1 MALLSRS
8 LRAFVTVAE
17 DLHFGR
23 AAKRLHI
30 SQPPLSQLIRQFE
43 QELGATLFIRTT
55 RNVQLTPA
63 GKALLERARRLAA
76 EADAA
81 LVAVQRVARG
91 EAGALT
97 LGFTHSTVYG
107 VLPRTLGAWRARYP
121 DLALELKQL
130 TSDLLLDGVRSGRID
145 VALARVS
152 PDLADPELRVA
163 LIAREPMLLVIPA
176 GHEFAALDAV
186 PVQAL
191 QGLPFLHYDPQGSRY
206 FHDLVEGIFARAEVR
221 PTIAHMSI
229 LPTLLALVEAGM
241 GLALVPAAAV
251 PKHDGPLLS
260 RPLGGAGE
268 TALATLCCVSRRDN
282 ANPALPGFMQV
293 LQEQPRAVA
302 ARAPRGRRPRRPPQ
316 IADG

>member
-1 MALLSRS
+1 MPLLSRS

-23 AAKRLHI
+23 AARRLHI
-30 SQPPLSQLIRQFE
+30 SQPPLSQLIRKFE
-43 QELGATLFIRTT
+43 QELGATLFTRTT

-63 GKALLERARRLAA
+63 GKAMLERARRLTA

-91 EAGALT
+91 EAGTLT

-107 VLPRTLGAWRARYP
+107 VLPRTLGAWRSRYP
-121 DLALELKQL
+121 DVVLELKQL
-130 TSDLLLDGVRSGRID
+130 TSDLLLEGVRSGRID

-152 PDLADPELRVA
+152 PDVDDPDLRVA
-163 LIAREPMLLVIPA
+163 LIAREPMLLVMPA
-176 GHEFAALDAV
+176 GHDLAALDAV
-186 PVQAL
+186 PVPSL
-191 QGLPFLHYDPQGSRY
+191 HGRPFLHYAPGGSRY
-206 FHDLVEGIFARAEVR
+206 FHDLVEGIFAAAEVR

-251 PKHDGPLLS
+251 PQQGGQLLS
-260 RPLGGAGE
+260 RPLAGAGE
-268 TALATLCCVSRRDN
+268 SALATLCCVSRRDN
-282 ANPALPGFMQV
+282 ANPALAGFMQV
-293 LQEQPRAVA
+293 LPEQPPSSPELAMQTSRV
-302 ARAPRGRRPRRPPQ
+302 RRPRKPR
-316 IADG
+316 

>member
-1 MALLSRS
+1 MPLLSRS

-23 AAKRLHI
+23 AARRLHI

-43 QELGATLFIRTT
+43 QELGATLFTRTT

-63 GKALLERARRLAA
+63 GKALLERARRLTA

-91 EAGALT
+91 EAGSLT

-107 VLPRTLGAWRARYP
+107 VLPRALGAWRSRYP
-121 DLALELKQL
+121 DVTLDLKQL

-152 PDLADPELRVA
+152 PDLADPDLRVA
-163 LIAREPMLLVIPA
+163 LVAREPMLLVLPA
-176 GHEFAALDAV
+176 RHELAAADAV
-186 PVQAL
+186 PVQSL
-191 QGLPFLHYDPQGSRY
+191 HKRPFLHYAPEGSRY
-206 FHDLVEGIFARAEVR
+206 FHDLVEGIFAAAEVR
-221 PTIAHMSI
+221 PAIAHRSI

-251 PKHDGPLLS
+251 PQQGGPLVS
-260 RPLGGAGE
+260 RPLAGAGD

-282 ANPALPGFMQV
+282 ANPALERFTQV
-293 LQEQPRAVA
+293 IEETQPASAGAPPASAPRA
-302 ARAPRGRRPRRPPQ
+302 RR
-316 IADG
+316 

>member
-1 MALLSRS
+1 MPLLSRS

-23 AAKRLHI
+23 AARRLHI

-43 QELGATLFIRTT
+43 QELGATLFTRTT
-55 RNVQLTPA
+55 RSVQLTPA
-63 GKALLERARRLAA
+63 GKAMLERARRLTA

-91 EAGALT
+91 EAGTLT

-107 VLPRTLGAWRARYP
+107 VLPRTLGAWRSRYP
-121 DLALELKQL
+121 DVGLDLKQL
-130 TSDLLLDGVRSGRID
+130 TSDLLLEGVRSGRID

-152 PDLADPELRVA
+152 PDLADPELQAA
-163 LIAREPMLLVIPA
+163 LIAREPMLLVMPA
-176 GHEFAALDAV
+176 SHELAALDAV

-206 FHDLVEGIFARAEVR
+206 FHDLVEGIFAAAEVR
-221 PTIAHMSI
+221 PVVTHMSI

-251 PKHDGPLLS
+251 PQHPGALVS
-260 RPLGGAGE
+260 RPLAGAGD
-268 TALATLCCVSRRDN
+268 TALATLCSVFRHDN

-293 LQEQPRAVA
+293 LQAQPRAMA
-302 ARAPRGRRPRRPPQ
+302 ARGRRPRRSPPS
-316 IADG
+316 AAG

>member
-23 AAKRLHI
+23 AARRLHI

-91 EAGALT
+91 EAGTLT

-107 VLPRTLGAWRARYP
+107 VLPRTLGAWRTRYP
-121 DLALELKQL
+121 DVALDLKQL
-130 TSDLLLDGVRSGRID
+130 TSDLLLEGVRSGRID

-152 PDLADPELRVA
+152 PDLADPELRAA
-163 LIAREPMLLVIPA
+163 LIAREPMLLVMPA
-176 GHEFAALDAV
+176 SHELAARDAV

-191 QGLPFLHYDPQGSRY
+191 QELPFLHYDPQASRY
-206 FHDLVEGIFARAEVR
+206 FHDLVEGIFAGAGVR
-221 PTIAHMSI
+221 PTVAHMSI

-260 RPLGGAGE
+260 RPLAGAGE
-268 TALATLCCVSRRDN
+268 TALATLCCVSRHDN

-302 ARAPRGRRPRRPPQ
+302 ARTPHGRRPRRSPQ
-316 IADG
+316 TPAG

>member
-1 MALLSRS
+1 MSLLSRS

-23 AAKRLHI
+23 AARRLHI

-43 QELGATLFIRTT
+43 QELGATLFTRTT

-63 GKALLERARRLAA
+63 GKALLERARRLTA

-91 EAGALT
+91 EAGSLT
-97 LGFTHSTVYG
+97 LGFTHSTVYK
-107 VLPRTLGAWRARYP
+107 VLPRTLGAWRSRYP
-121 DLALELKQL
+121 DVTLDLKQL
-130 TSDLLLDGVRSGRID
+130 TSNLLLEGVRSGRID

-152 PDLADPELRVA
+152 PDVDDPDLQVA
-163 LIAREPMLLVIPA
+163 LVAREPMLLVMPA
-176 GHEFAALDAV
+176 GHELAALDAV
-186 PVQAL
+186 PVQSL
-191 QGLPFLHYDPQGSRY
+191 HGRPFLQYAPEGSRY
-206 FHDLVEGIFARAEVR
+206 FHDLVDGILAAAEVR

-251 PKHDGPLLS
+251 PQQAGPLLS
-260 RPLGGAGE
+260 RPLADAGE

-282 ANPALPGFMQV
+282 ANPALAGFMQV
-293 LQEQPRAVA
+293 LQEHLPTA
-302 ARAPRGRRPRRPPQ
+302 AAAMQESRGRRGRKS
-316 IADG
+316 A

>member
-1 MALLSRS
+1 MLLLSRS
-8 LRAFVTVAE
+8 LHAFVTVAE

-43 QELGATLFIRTT
+43 HQLGATLFTRTT

-63 GKALLERARRLAA
+63 GKAMLERARRLAA
-76 EADAA
+76 EAEAA

-91 EAGALT
+91 EAGSLT

-107 VLPRTLGAWRARYP
+107 VLPRTLGAWRSRYP
-121 DLALELKQL
+121 DVTLDLKQL

-152 PDLADPELRVA
+152 PEMTDPDLRVA
-163 LIAREPMLLVIPA
+163 LIAREPMLLVMPA
-176 GHEFAALDAV
+176 GHKLAALDAV
-186 PVQAL
+186 PVQSL
-191 QGLPFLHYDPQGSRY
+191 HGLPLLHYAPQGSRY
-206 FHDLVEGIFARAEVR
+206 FHELVEGIFAAAAVR

-241 GLALVPAAAV
+241 GLALAPAAAV
-251 PKHDGPLLS
+251 PKHDGPLVS
-260 RPLGGAGE
+260 RPLAGAGE
-268 TALATLCCVSRRDN
+268 AALATLCCVSRRDN
-282 ANPALPGFMQV
+282 ANPALAGFIQV
-293 LQEQPRAVA
+293 LHDQPPPAAVPATQASARRRA
-302 ARAPRGRRPRRPPQ
+302 RRP
-316 IADG
+316 A

>member
-1 MALLSRS
+1 MPLLSRS

-23 AAKRLHI
+23 AARRLHI

-43 QELGATLFIRTT
+43 QELGATLFTRTT

-63 GKALLERARRLAA
+63 GKAMLERARRLTV

-81 LVAVQRVARG
+81 LVAVQRTARG
-91 EAGALT
+91 EAGSLT

-107 VLPRTLGAWRARYP
+107 ILPRTLGAWRSRYP
-121 DLALELKQL
+121 DVALDLKQL
-130 TSDLLLDGVRSGRID
+130 TSDLLLEGVRSGRID

-152 PDLADPELRVA
+152 PELADPELRAA
-163 LIAREPMLLVIPA
+163 LVAREPMLLVMPA
-176 GHEFAALDAV
+176 GHELAALDAV

-191 QGLPFLHYDPQGSRY
+191 QGLPFLHYAPEGSRY
-206 FHDLVEGIFARAEVR
+206 FHDLVEGIFAAAELR
-221 PTIAHMSI
+221 PAIAHMSI

-251 PKHDGPLLS
+251 PQHDGPLVS
-260 RPLGGAGE
+260 RPLAGAGE
-268 TALATLCCVSRRDN
+268 TARATLCCVSRGDN
-282 ANPALPGFMQV
+282 ANPALAGFMQV
-293 LQEQPRAVA
+293 LQEHPPAAAAPATRASG
-302 ARAPRGRRPRRPPQ
+302 GRRARKC
-316 IADG
+316 A